1 MLFSGAKGT
10 SIVKVRGSGLI
21 IDTIASDAH
30 LIADA
35 LGAKVD
41 NLSGTTM
48 VVTGSGGFLCSYL
61 CDVMAVIG
69 TDRLREPIKV
79 VAVDN
84 YLRGVPERL
93 AHLQDNPNFR
103 LITHD
108 VTKPFDLD
116 ERVDWIIHG
125 ASVASPTYYREFPIE
140 TIDVNVN
147 GTRQMLELARRA
159 RSMVF
164 LSSSEIYGD
173 PDPAFIPTP
182 ETYRGSVSC
191 TGPRACYDESKRLG
205 ETLSVAYHE
214 KYGVPV
220 KSVRPFNV
228 YGPGQRLDDK
238 RIVPDLLS
246 AALNREPIVLFSDG
260 SATRSFCYASD
271 FITGM
276 LLTLLSDMDG
286 EAFNVGNDEE
296 VSIADAAHA
305 MAEIAGD
312 PPLSVEF
319 RTSADSKY
327 LTDNPRRRCPDLT
340 KIRKLEFEPH
350 VPMREGFRRTFESYR
365 SLPTRA
371 ASTIGA

>member
-1 MLFSGAKGT
+1 
-10 SIVKVRGSGLI
+10 
-21 IDTIASDAH
+21 
-30 LIADA
+30 
-35 LGAKVD
+35 
-41 NLSGTTM
+41 
-48 VVTGSGGFLCSYL
+48 
-61 CDVMAVIG
+61 
-69 TDRLREPIKV
+69 
-79 VAVDN
+79 
-84 YLRGVPERL
+84 
-93 AHLQDNPNFR
+93 
-103 LITHD
+103 
-108 VTKPFDLD
+108 
-116 ERVDWIIHG
+116 
-125 ASVASPTYYREFPIE
+125 
-140 TIDVNVN
+140 
-147 GTRQMLELARRA
+147 
-159 RSMVF
+159 
-164 LSSSEIYGD
+164 
-173 PDPAFIPTP
+173 
-182 ETYRGSVSC
+182 
-191 TGPRACYDESKRLG
+191 
-205 ETLSVAYHE
+205 
-214 KYGVPV
+214 
-220 KSVRPFNV
+220 VRPFNV

-350 VPMREGFRRTFESYR
+350 VPMREGFQRTFESYR
-365 SLPTRA
+365 SLPMRT
-371 ASTIGA
+371 ASTIEA